1 MTRPLRNTLGPA
13 LLLLVGLI
21 AAVPARAQAPADAQ
35 EKQVQWLD
43 WNAGMELAQR
53 SGRPVLV
60 DVYTDWCGWC
70 KRMDRDV
77 YANPEVR
84 EYLSSRF
91 VTIKLDA
98 EAADPARY
106 QGKTY
111 TSTTLA
117 DERFKINSYPT
128 TIFLKSNGQHSTTVP
143 GYVPAERFLMV
154 LRYIGEGHLDRG
166 VAWETFNRKQ
176 SNPRAPAPSNALR
189 AR

>member
-1 MTRPLRNTLGPA
+1 MTRPLRNALGLA
-13 LLLLVGLI
+13 LLLLI
-21 AAVPARAQAPADAQ
+21 AALPVRAQAQADAQ
-35 EKQVQWLD
+35 EKQIQWLD
-43 WNAGMELAQR
+43 WDTGMELAQR

-98 EAADPARY
+98 EASDPAHYEGRSF
-106 QGKTY
+106 
-111 TSTTLA
+111 TSITLG
-117 DERFKINSYPT
+117 ERFKVTSYPT
-128 TIFLKSNGQHSTTVP
+128 TIFLKSNGQHSINVP

-154 LRYIGEGHLDRG
+154 LHYIGEGHLDRG
-166 VAWETFNRKQ
+166 VAWDTFNRKQ
-176 SNPRAPAPSNALR
+176 SNVRAPAPANALR

>member
-1 MTRPLRNTLGPA
+1 MTRSLRNALGVA
-13 LLLLVGLI
+13 LLLLLS
-21 AAVPARAQAPADAQ
+21 AVPVRAQAQ
-35 EKQVQWLD
+35 IQWLD
-43 WNAGMELAQR
+43 WDAGLELAQQ

-77 YANPEVR
+77 YARPGVR

-98 EAADPARY
+98 EAPDPAHYMGRNF
-106 QGKTY
+106 

-117 DERFKINSYPT
+117 ERFKVTSYPT
-128 TIFLKSNGQHSTTVP
+128 TIFLKANGQHSINVP
-143 GYVPAERFLMV
+143 GYVPADRFLMV
-154 LRYIGEGHLDRG
+154 LKYIAEGHLDRG
-166 VAWETFNRKQ
+166 VDWETFNRKQ
-176 SNPRAPAPSNALR
+176 TNPKQTVPPNAFR

>member
-1 MTRPLRNTLGPA
+1 MTRPLRNALALA
-13 LLLLVGLI
+13 LLLLI
-21 AAVPARAQAPADAQ
+21 AAVPGRAHAQARQ
-35 EKQVQWLD
+35 IQWLD
-43 WNAGMELAQR
+43 WDAGMELARR

-77 YANPEVR
+77 YAKPEVR

-98 EAADPARY
+98 EAPDPARY
-106 QGKTY
+106 EDRNY
-111 TSTTLA
+111 TSITLA
-117 DERFKINSYPT
+117 ERFKVTSYPT
-128 TIFLKSNGQHSTTVP
+128 TIFLKSNGQHTINVP

-166 VAWETFNRKQ
+166 VDWDTFNRKQ
-176 SNPRAPAPSNALR
+176 MNPRPPAPSNALR

>member
-1 MTRPLRNTLGPA
+1 MTRPLRNALGLA
-13 LLLLVGLI
+13 LLLLI
-21 AAVPARAQAPADAQ
+21 AAAPSPAQAQAGAQ
-35 EKQVQWLD
+35 EKQIQWLD
-43 WNAGMELAQR
+43 WDTGMALAQR
-53 SGRPVLV
+53 TGRPVLV

-98 EAADPARY
+98 EAPDPAHYEGRDH
-106 QGKTY
+106 
-111 TSTTLA
+111 TSITLA
-117 DERFKINSYPT
+117 ERFKVTSYPM
-128 TIFLKSNGQHSTTVP
+128 TIFLKSNGQHSINVP
-143 GYVPAERFLMV
+143 GYVPAEKFLTV

-166 VAWETFNRKQ
+166 VAWDAFNRKQ
-176 SNPRAPAPSNALR
+176 ANPPRPPGASNALR